1 MEKMER
7 VDEADEEGFH
17 GSGIGVGAHGHEME
31 EERKMQ

>member
-17 GSGIGVGAHGHEME
+17 AADGGFA